1 MVSNSFGS
9 FVNFSSLFRLFAIS
23 FDTIVNKEIAALQKV
38 IQETDTSE
46 LDEYWLY

>member
-1 MVSNSFGS
+1 MKNTKKRALSKKKEKT
-9 FVNFSSLFRLFAIS
+9 A
-23 FDTIVNKEIAALQKV
+23 VNKEIAALQKV